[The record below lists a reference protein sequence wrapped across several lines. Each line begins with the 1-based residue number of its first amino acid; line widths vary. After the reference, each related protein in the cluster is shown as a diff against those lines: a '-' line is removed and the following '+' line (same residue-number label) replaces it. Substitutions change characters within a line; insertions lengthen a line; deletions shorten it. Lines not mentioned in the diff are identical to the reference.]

1 MLSLPLENRFKHG
14 MILTILV
21 MGRRM
26 MMRRVVGRRMM
37 MRRMMRMRMTG
48 RTLPKEGCQGEENK
62 AAGQV
67 GAGPKTRSPQI
78 IIIVVLIVVVVVVV
92 VVVVNIIIDIIIIII
107 GAGPGIRSPNNPLK
121 SKRDLLGYESI
132 VLSRLHVAQPN
143 SIQYILRWTR

>member
-1 MLSLPLENRFKHG
+1 MHPLEEPSLVYRWENRVKHG
-14 MILTILV
+14 VIITMLV

-26 MMRRVVGRRMM
+26 VGMRMM
-37 MRRMMRMRMTG
+37 G
-48 RTLPKEGCQGEENK
+48 RTLPKEGCLVEENK

-78 IIIVVLIVVVVVVV
+78 IIIVVVIVVVVVVV

-107 GAGPGIRSPNNPLK
+107 GAGPGIRSPKNPLK

>member
-48 RTLPKEGCQGEENK
+48 RTLPKEGCQVEENK

-92 VVVVNIIIDIIIIII
+92 VVVVNIIIII